1 MKRHWLAIIALMT
14 FVSVNTA
21 RAANWTEFRG
31 PSGQGISEETNVP
44 TEWGPDKNIT
54 WKVSI
59 EGNGWSSPIYLDGRL
74 YLTTAIPKVGGEKYD
89 QTLRTLCVN
98 AKTGEKIWDEVVFDQ
113 TSRIVKRVHNKN
125 SHASPTPITD
135 GKNLYVHFGTV
146 GTACLTLGGQIVWKN
161 QELRYNPVHGNG
173 GSPVLVDSKVIVIC
187 DGGDVN
193 FLVAMDQETGNEV
206 WRIDRTAEQG
216 RKFAFSTPLLL
227 DIDGK
232 KQLVCPGAG
241 SVRSYDPKDGREIW
255 RADYPGGY
263 SVIPRPVY
271 GNGLVYICTG
281 YGTPHL
287 MAIDPTGTGNVTNTH
302 VEWVVKK
309 AVPHSASL
317 LLVGKDL
324 YMVSDRG
331 IASCLDATS
340 GEVIWQE
347 RVGGNYSAS
356 PIYADGKVYF
366 QSEQGDGTVLK
377 AGRDFE
383 VLAKNSL
390 RARTLASYAIA
401 DSALFIRFEGGL
413 VRVD

>member
-401 DSALFIRFEGGL
+401 ESALFIRFEGGL